1 VSKALCG
8 SSVAAIALILIA
20 LATAFSFEP
29 LTRARSPQATNAPA
43 VVEHGKFMLHK
54 MEQPL
59 GEETFETTRS
69 SLHADQLQIYRS
81 GCGCAAFG
89 NVAHGNLPV
98 VMVESL

>member
-8 SSVAAIALILIA
+8 SSVAAIALIFIA

-29 LTRARSPQATNAPA
+29 LTRGATNAPA

-59 GEETFETTRS
+59 GEETFETTRDGEKFS
-69 SLHADQLQIYRS
+69 RRRS
-81 GCGCAAFG
+81 TS
-89 NVAHGNLPV
+89 NLPIGV
-98 VMVESL
+98 RLCRFR